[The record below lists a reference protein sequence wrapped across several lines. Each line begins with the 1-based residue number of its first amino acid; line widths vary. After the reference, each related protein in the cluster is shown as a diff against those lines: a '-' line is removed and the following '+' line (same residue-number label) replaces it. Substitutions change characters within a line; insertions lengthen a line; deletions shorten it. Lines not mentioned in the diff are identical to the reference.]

1 MSAYKEI
8 VTKAVV
14 GKGKKYYKNTYKV
27 NTDSPVDTVLGC
39 WVINHKF
46 SGSDE
51 AGKIVINGSYD
62 VNLWYSYDNNTKT
75 SVITKNIPYKELVTV
90 SQKETTDTSK
100 KDIIVRCL
108 KGPSCISAKEDG
120 NSINIDIEK
129 ELGIEIVGDTK
140 VKIAIEEDEEPW
152 DDIPEEVTEC
162 LRNLCYINMEWV
174 EEHDFAFDELDIDAE
189 TKELSI
195 YRFFNNIMENLT
207 EDDILNAQINLE
219 SKKRKK

>member
-120 NSINIDIEK
+120 NSINID
-129 ELGIEIVGDTK
+129 
-140 VKIAIEEDEEPW
+140 
-152 DDIPEEVTEC
+152 
-162 LRNLCYINMEWV
+162 
-174 EEHDFAFDELDIDAE
+174 
-189 TKELSI
+189 
-195 YRFFNNIMENLT
+195 
-207 EDDILNAQINLE
+207 
-219 SKKRKK
+219 KKKN